1 MTFDIPKNILDP
13 PQHGKSGRRRSLFD
27 NAVSDLRK
35 TFDIPKNI
43 VAPPEAPQI
52 GNDDEES
59 RRSNNNVSGD
69 RQRKDFEI
77 EDGSEKKII
86 EPVDEREENQ
96 TFGVKRARRES
107 LDNDRSKR
115 WINDHFGRDLDRRHY
130 QPTRPFSCVMCLII
144 FMIC

>member
-27 NAVSDLRK
+27 NDVS

-43 VAPPEAPQI
+43 VAPPKAPQI
-52 GNDDEES
+52 RNDDEEP

-77 EDGSEKKII
+77 EKKKII
-86 EPVDEREENQ
+86 EPVDESGENQ

-107 LDNDRSKR
+107 LDNDDRAKR
-115 WINDHFGRDLDRRHY
+115 WINDHFGFDLNRKHS
-130 QPTRPFSCVMCLII
+130 P
-144 FMIC
+144 

>member
-27 NAVSDLRK
+27 NDVSDLRK

-43 VAPPEAPQI
+43 VAPPPQI
-52 GNDDEES
+52 RNDDEES

-86 EPVDEREENQ
+86 EAVDEREENQ

-107 LDNDRSKR
+107 LDNDRAKR
-115 WINDHFGRDLDRRHY
+115 WINDHFGRDLDRKDS
-130 QPTRPFSCVMCLII
+130 P
-144 FMIC
+144 

>member
-13 PQHGKSGRRRSLFD
+13 PQHGKPGRRRSLFD
-27 NAVSDLRK
+27 NDVS

-43 VAPPEAPQI
+43 VDPPEAPQNR
-52 GNDDEES
+52 NDDEES

-86 EPVDEREENQ
+86 EPVEENEENQ

-107 LDNDRSKR
+107 LDNDRAKR
-115 WINDHFGRDLDRRHY
+115 WINDHFGRDLDRKHY
-130 QPTRPFSCVMCLII
+130 P
-144 FMIC
+144 

>member
-13 PQHGKSGRRRSLFD
+13 PQHGKSGRRRSIFD
-27 NAVSDLRK
+27 NDVSGDHLRK

-43 VAPPEAPQI
+43 VAPPKAPQI
-52 GNDDEES
+52 RNDDEEP

-77 EDGSEKKII
+77 EEKKII

-115 WINDHFGRDLDRRHY
+115 WINDHFGRDLDR
-130 QPTRPFSCVMCLII
+130 
-144 FMIC
+144 

>member
-1 MTFDIPKNILDP
+1 MICHSPSPSTEGTAVLMTFDIPKNILDP

-27 NAVSDLRK
+27 NDVS

-43 VAPPEAPQI
+43 VAPPKAPQI
-52 GNDDEES
+52 RNDDEES

-107 LDNDRSKR
+107 LDNDRAKR
-115 WINDHFGRDLDRRHY
+115 WINDHFGRNLDR
-130 QPTRPFSCVMCLII
+130 
-144 FMIC
+144 